1 MNLPTLRPL
10 VKRAISS
17 SCQSLQTWALTL
29 DSDTHWSPPHMHE
42 HIFSVTLPFSG
53 HLGGRPY
60 RGPTLTLINTICLN
74 TKNNS
79 SGIVCPHPP
88 TATGA
93 IQPVLQ
99 ARMVCKSA
107 LTLSIAGLIVPR
119 QPSFAGCGN
128 SFCRSDSF
136 PIRRFCAALVR

>member
-60 RGPTLTLINTICLN
+60 RGPTLTLINTLVLIR
-74 TKNNS
+74 KIIPVGS
-79 SGIVCPHPP
+79 SSPTPP

-107 LTLSIAGLIVPR
+107 LTLSIDGYCAASTI
-119 QPSFAGCGN
+119 FAGYGN

-136 PIRRFCAALVR
+136 SIRRFCAALVR